1 MGSYIQVSTT
11 AGTSED
17 AARIGRTVV
26 ERRLAACAQVV
37 GPITS
42 TYWWKGEIETAQE
55 WLCLIKSTRQAYP
68 ALEQAIRDVHPYE
81 VPEILAVPVVA
92 GGEAYLAWLEG
103 EIGGLQ

>member
-11 AGTSED
+11 ASPSED

-68 ALEQAIRDVHPYE
+68 ALERAIRDVDPYE
-81 VPEILAVPVVA
+81 VPEILAAPVVA
-92 GGEAYLAWLEG
+92 GSEAYLAWLEA
-103 EIGGLQ
+103 EIGGSQ